1 MKIKPAEKGEQK
13 HSDIIRV
20 MDSLYELFDLNN
32 YRVDDVLTAMI
43 TISIN
48 KYRSK
53 GTLKGFISY
62 CEQVWENDERESP

>member
-43 TISIN
+43 TISIG
-48 KYRSK
+48 KMMK
-53 GTLKGFISY
+53 
-62 CEQVWENDERESP
+62 ENLHE